1 MTSLSTVGDR
11 WVSCQLDAKTIRTN
25 EVFKNRT
32 ISFGKRDGW
41 GEVEREIF
49 LPWSYPGFD
58 IKQNILQHC
67 PRWQWSDKLERFQKG
82 WLQTASIPT
91 WHVSH
96 YYVLWPLITSRVAFS
111 SVTWKRFCLGDLSVS
126 WCLWSMIV
134 MGNYSTFI
142 KTTPP
147 LKWNEFFILKLFRT
161 WECVL
166 CKNVLFAH
174 GGAPLPYSQQ
184 TKVVST
190 SNLSRCPHTRV
201 HRAGLW
207 HSNTSTT
214 LWRQTF
220 HFFCGAT
227 QKPWIWRNGSFGTIF
242 IFCDRVS
249 TDKMESVW
257 RFFCG
262 LFF

>member
-1 MTSLSTVGDR
+1 MGVKLRGKYFSHDPILVLTLNKTSCNIVLVGNEVTNWSASKKAGSKLLPYRPDTSATIMFSDR
-11 WVSCQLDAKTIRTN
+11 WL
-25 EVFKNRT
+25 
-32 ISFGKRDGW
+32 
-41 GEVEREIF
+41 
-49 LPWSYPGFD
+49 L
-58 IKQNILQHC
+58 
-67 PRWQWSDKLERFQKG
+67 
-82 WLQTASIPT
+82 
-91 WHVSH
+91 
-96 YYVLWPLITSRVAFS
+96 RVAFS

-134 MGNYSTFI
+134 MGNYSTCI

-257 RFFCG
+257 RFFVGC
-262 LFF
+262 FF